1 MIILE
6 RNNSDVYLMDGQI
19 SSIDHRKEDSTAKVR
34 FTDGNVVTY
43 IGVRKNTWQ
52 FSQAYQFS
60 SSGWSGAANRTI

>member
-34 FTDGNVVTY
+34 FTDGNIVTY
-43 IGVRKNTWQ
+43 IGVRKIT
-52 FSQAYQFS
+52 FK
-60 SSGWSGAANRTI
+60 